1 MRYIY
6 WLLLMA
12 TAVVAVLNFRI
23 RCESF
28 GCMGLGVAWFAWSG
42 LYLVTLIAG
51 LIALL
56 KARDNQNKRPV
67 TWPLMGQLAGGLA
80 LGIYW
85 FIGVSG
91 VS

>member
-1 MRYIY
+1 MRYVY
-6 WLLLMA
+6 WLLLIA
-12 TAVVAVLNFRI
+12 TVVVAVLNFRI

-56 KARDNQNKRPV
+56 KAPDAQSKLSI
-67 TWPLMGQLAGGLA
+67 TWSLRFQLAGGLA
-80 LGIYW
+80 LGIHW
-85 FIGVSG
+85 FLGFSG
-91 VS
+91 LS

>member
-1 MRYIY
+1 MRYVY
-6 WLLLMA
+6 WLLLTA
-12 TAVVAVLNFRI
+12 TVVVAVLNFRI

-56 KARDNQNKRPV
+56 KAPDDQSKRSV
-67 TWPLMGQLAGGLA
+67 TWPLRFQLAGGLA
-80 LGIYW
+80 LGIHW
-85 FIGVSG
+85 FLGFSG
-91 VS
+91 LS

>member
-56 KARDNQNKRPV
+56 KARDDQNKRPV
-67 TWPLMGQLAGGLA
+67 TWPLTGQLAGGLA

>member
-51 LIALL
+51 FGI
-56 KARDNQNKRPV
+56 KS
-67 TWPLMGQLAGGLA
+67 GQSFDDVATERLAPTE
-80 LGIYW
+80 
-85 FIGVSG
+85 VEQ
-91 VS
+91 

>member
-56 KARDNQNKRPV
+56 KTRDIQNKRPV
-67 TWPLMGQLAGGLA
+67 TWPLLGQLAGGLA

>member
-6 WLLLMA
+6 WLLLTA

-28 GCMGLGVAWFAWSG
+28 GCMGLGVAWLAWSG

-56 KARDNQNKRPV
+56 KARDVQKMRSV
-67 TWPLMGQLAGGLA
+67 TWPLLAQLAGGLT

-85 FIGVSG
+85 LIGVSG
-91 VS
+91 FS